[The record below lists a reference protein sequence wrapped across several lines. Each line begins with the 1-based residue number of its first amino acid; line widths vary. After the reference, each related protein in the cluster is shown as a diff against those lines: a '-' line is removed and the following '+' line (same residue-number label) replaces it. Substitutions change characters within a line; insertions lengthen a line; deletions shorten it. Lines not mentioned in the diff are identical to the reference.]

1 MKKQAFCSCFHIIM
15 SSPTPS
21 DISQNNA
28 EMLKKQRHEMQQ
40 WHKKEQ
46 QSLFHLQETVEAHHT
61 EHVAQKARRETEAK
75 AKEEAKK

>member
-1 MKKQAFCSCFHIIM
+1 M